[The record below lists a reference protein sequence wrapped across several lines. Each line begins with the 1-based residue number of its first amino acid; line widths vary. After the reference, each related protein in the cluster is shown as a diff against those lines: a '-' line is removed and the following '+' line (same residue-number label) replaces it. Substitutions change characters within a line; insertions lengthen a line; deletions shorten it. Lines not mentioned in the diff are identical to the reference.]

1 MADSAVLLKAARKLD
16 QMALA
21 EIFDLYAPAIFR
33 YALRLCQDPIE
44 ADNVVGDVF
53 ARLLEQLAAGK
64 GPRTNLR
71 SYLYQIAYH
80 VVVDHARDMHQVV
93 PLEAILDKQD
103 GNLTIAGEI
112 EDKAMLDTIMSSIN
126 LDLTMDQ
133 RHVIILRFVE
143 DFSPQETADIL
154 GKSVDNVK
162 VIQTRAI
169 AKLRQLLSR
178 RPVED
183 K

>member
-1 MADSAVLLKAARKLD
+1 MADSAALLKTARKLD
-16 QMALA
+16 QKALA
-21 EIFDLYAPAIFR
+21 EIFDIYAPVIFR

-80 VVVDHARDMHQVV
+80 VVVDHARDM
-93 PLEAILDKQD
+93 EAILDKQD